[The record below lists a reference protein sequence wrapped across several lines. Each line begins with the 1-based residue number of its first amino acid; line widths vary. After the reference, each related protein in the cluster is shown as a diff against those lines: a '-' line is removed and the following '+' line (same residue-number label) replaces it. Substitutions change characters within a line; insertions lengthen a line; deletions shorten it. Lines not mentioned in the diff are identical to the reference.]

1 MVIRA
6 MTFSSGRGDFLVPIW
21 LDVDCSFLLT
31 NHERFGTSDM
41 KRLFHLGKTRIPFM
55 VCLCATFALTAL
67 VVAKAPPRH
76 LSASGATK
84 TARTSS
90 AGATE
95 VEGTQVTAVDPFVGT
110 NSETWEE
117 FGVHSIPSGTSILG
131 GIATIS
137 GPAMVTQHSFQ
148 LCSVFAVPS
157 DGTILMAQDR
167 PQDTVTISFSQP
179 VLAFG
184 AYWGTGTSCIIFPD
198 AETILTFQ
206 DVNGNVIGSDS
217 FPYRDSGP
225 LAWAGYAFATPVK
238 TITRTASDG
247 QEGFA
252 IDGLQATVASSGG
265 NSTLLS
271 NISTRA
277 FVQTGDNV
285 LIGGFIIT
293 GTQPKRVIV
302 RAIGPSLSS
311 FFPDALANPVL
322 ELRDSSGALI
332 QSNDNWRSTQE
343 AEIIA
348 TGVAPSNNLEAAIVA
363 ILPASNSAYTAI
375 VHGVN
380 NGTGVGVVEA
390 YDLDRTV
397 DAKLANI
404 STRGFVQTGDNVL
417 IGGLIVVG
425 QNPLRVIVRAIGPS
439 LTGAGALANPALE
452 LYDINGA
459 LIASN
464 DNWRSDQEAEIIATG
479 VPPSND
485 LESAIV
491 RDLAPG
497 NYTAIVHGVSGTT
510 GIALVEAFGLN

>member
-1 MVIRA
+1 
-6 MTFSSGRGDFLVPIW
+6 
-21 LDVDCSFLLT
+21 
-31 NHERFGTSDM
+31 M
-41 KRLFHLGKTRIPFM
+41 KRLFQLGKTRIPFM
-55 VCLCATFALTAL
+55 ACLCATIFCLLFALTAL
-67 VVAKAPPRH
+67 VVAKTPPRH

-90 AGATE
+90 AGSTVSE
-95 VEGTQVTAVDPFVGT
+95 DTQVTFVPPFVGS
-110 NSETWEE
+110 NSETWER
-117 FGVHSIPSGTSILG
+117 FGVTSIPSGTSILG

-137 GPAMVTQHSFQ
+137 GTDMITAHTFRM
-148 LCSVFAVPS
+148 CSVWGVPS
-157 DGTILMAQDR
+157 DGTILMFQDR
-167 PQDTVTISFSQP
+167 PHDLVTISFSQP
-179 VLAFG
+179 VSAFG
-184 AYWGTGTSCIIFPD
+184 AYWGSGTGCIQFGD
-198 AETILTFQ
+198 AENILTFQ

-217 FPYRDSGP
+217 FLYGGNGF
-225 LAWAGYAFATPVK
+225 LEWYGYAFATPVK

-252 IDGLQATVASSGG
+252 LDGLQATVASSGG
-265 NSTLLS
+265 NSALLS

-293 GTQPKRVIV
+293 GTQPKKVIV

-311 FFPDALANPVL
+311 FFPDALADPVL

-348 TGVAPSNNLEAAIVA
+348 TGIPPSNDLESAILA
-363 ILPASNSAYTAI
+363 ILPANNSAYTAI

-380 NGTGVGVVEA
+380 NGTGIGVVEA

-397 DAKLANI
+397 DAKLTNI

-417 IGGLIVVG
+417 IGGLIVLG
-425 QNPLRVIVRAIGPS
+425 PNPLRVIVRAIGPS
-439 LTGAGALANPALE
+439 LTGAGALVDPTLE
-452 LYDINGA
+452 LHDINGA

-479 VPPSND
+479 IPPSND
-485 LESAIV
+485 LESAIL

-497 NYTAIVHGVSGTT
+497 NYTAIVRGANNATGV
-510 GIALVEAFGLN
+510 ALVEAYGLN